1 MGFSEETIA
10 SVRGD
15 SLPEIGVLLA
25 ASAPAGSAPLPGGA
39 GRAPNPDPDRL
50 FELARLN
57 KMLGVLPL
65 APVAATDRFAEASED
80 TVTAILTEAG
90 RLSTEVLAEVD
101 RIRWLHR
108 DPAQ

>member
-39 GRAPNPDPDRL
+39 GLSPDPDRL
-50 FELARLN
+50 FDIARLN
-57 KMLGVLPL
+57 KMLGPLP
-65 APVAATDRFAEASED
+65 VS
-80 TVTAILTEAG
+80 
-90 RLSTEVLAEVD
+90 
-101 RIRWLHR
+101 
-108 DPAQ
+108 PA

>member
-39 GRAPNPDPDRL
+39 GRAPDPDRL
-50 FELARLN
+50 FDIADICRTQTTMTF
-57 KMLGVLPL
+57 K
-65 APVAATDRFAEASED
+65 AF
-80 TVTAILTEAG
+80 
-90 RLSTEVLAEVD
+90 
-101 RIRWLHR
+101 
-108 DPAQ
+108 